1 MKRARDSEG
10 RSLIYRG
17 NLLEGLNSL
26 RQLKFQLQYVDKRRR
41 LRRLNRTKRLK
52 RRLRKMLRLLRK
64 LRKLQKRRRRLK
76 KHKRRSKRRLRRRRR
91 LYERRLGRR
100 RSESKQ
106 NWTKLQQKQLLLKLK
121 RLQGRQNL
129 LVQLSCKQAL
139 RFCLI
144 WPLKK
149 LFQQKNRAQKR
160 LGQSGRPDRGGR

>member
-26 RQLKFQLQYVDKRRR
+26 RQLKFQLQYVDRRRR

-64 LRKLQKRRRRLK
+64 LRKLQKRRRRLE

-106 NWTKLQQKQLLLKLK
+106 NQIKLQQKQLLPKLK
-121 RLQGRQNL
+121 RLRGRQNL
-129 LVQLSCKQAL
+129 LVQLSCK
-139 RFCLI
+139 
-144 WPLKK
+144 
-149 LFQQKNRAQKR
+149 
-160 LGQSGRPDRGGR
+160 